1 MTRAELAR
9 KSGLLLDTN
18 LLVLLVI
25 GQYDPK
31 RINGHKRLQSYTS
44 EDYYLLLGFMSLFR
58 TFATTPNILTE
69 VSNLLEGDSY
79 QYGPVLAIVPQL
91 LAGFGFV
98 ELHEPSIPIMSKRNK
113 EFLKFGLSDV
123 VSCSALE
130 QNYLFL
136 TDDLRLCYYL
146 ENNGLSARNF
156 NHIRSSTLIH

>member
-44 EDYYLLLGFMSLFR
+44 EDYDLLLGFMSLFR

-69 VSNLLEGDSY
+69 VSNLRVFQTTPDGQEYTAWIAVDY
-79 QYGPVLAIVPQL
+79 QSFCDLASFRNQSHTRFSVQA
-91 LAGFGFV
+91 LA
-98 ELHEPSIPIMSKRNK
+98 
-113 EFLKFGLSDV
+113 D
-123 VSCSALE
+123 
-130 QNYLFL
+130 
-136 TDDLRLCYYL
+136 
-146 ENNGLSARNF
+146 
-156 NHIRSSTLIH
+156 STLITISYADMQGSIDVYPLH